1 MYRSSKVIGLVA
13 LLGTAALGFP
23 GLAAAAPTDPGVAE
37 RCARKSASYADFKNC
52 VEQGN
57 PGGELD
63 GQTAGPDKNRPSG
76 PSERGGSD
84 HSGDESPDV
93 PDQSGNAGGQAGNA
107 SNQAG
112 NAGGQSGYAGNQAGS
127 QSGYAGNQAGNAGNQ
142 TRIEGR

>member
-1 MYRSSKVIGLVA
+1 MYRSSKLIGLVA
-13 LLGTAALGFP
+13 LLGAAALGGT

-37 RCARKSASYADFKNC
+37 RCARKSAGYADFKNC

-93 PDQSGNAGGQAGNA
+93 PDQSGNAGGRSGNA

-112 NAGGQSGYAGNQAGS
+112 NAGNQAGS
-127 QSGYAGNQAGNAGNQ
+127 QSGYAGDQAGNAGNQ